1 MKVLYRK
8 FLKEETQEDQNMF
21 LKSSASL
28 GIKDAQIQST
38 WAFQFTPVR
47 TYNNLGK
54 TVRNEEVLFIAGG
67 SVN

>member
-38 WAFQFTPVR
+38 
-47 TYNNLGK
+47 
-54 TVRNEEVLFIAGG
+54 
-67 SVN
+67 